1 MTDPKPFSPKA
12 RVRSFTFAL
21 RGFAYVIRTQH
32 NMWVHLLAGLAVVAF
47 GLFLHLSR
55 ADWLWLIASIAFV
68 IFAEIMNS
76 AFEFL
81 CDVVTKEFNPA
92 VEKAKN
98 IAAAAVLV
106 AAFAAVLIGLLV
118 FWPPV
123 AARL

>member
-1 MTDPKPFSPKA
+1 
-12 RVRSFTFAL
+12 
-21 RGFAYVIRTQH
+21 
-32 NMWVHLLAGLAVVAF
+32 MWVHLLAGLAVVAF